1 MHPPQLP
8 LPRPRQLGPNPR
20 QLALIKPRLSPQSQT
35 PALERSSS
43 SRTHNR
49 RPPPLRLFVV
59 QPVAVRAGYRGRGG
73 AC

>member
-20 QLALIKPRLSPQSQT
+20 QLPLIKPRLSPQI
-35 PALERSSS
+35 PALKR

-49 RPPPLRLFVV
+49 RTPPFRLFVV
-59 QPVAVRAGYRGRGG
+59 QPVAVGAGYRGRGG